1 MVHIIEEIVLHVI
14 NYFINGYKNVMKI
27 VTFHIRYN
35 GVPNN
40 RHTYISLQRSQSL

>member
-1 MVHIIEEIVLHVI
+1 
-14 NYFINGYKNVMKI
+14 MKI

-40 RHTYISLQRSQSL
+40 PPHIYDFKEVDLYNLYNIM